1 MKKHKQRPP
10 KDRHLDTPGEAN
22 RDKHINFVALENNDP
37 DPADI
42 PPKRKLSERNVESEN
57 IAKRKNKKRTE

>member
-1 MKKHKQRPP
+1 MKKHKQSPP

-42 PPKRKLSERNVESEN
+42 PPKRKLSEREN
-57 IAKRKNKKRTE
+57 LENEKQKKGKQKKN